1 MAEYVYRRA
10 APLMTPEL
18 SERDAERFWKRVD
31 KSPGQGPKGDCWLW
45 TGGLMERVSSKTPG
59 YPKGF
64 AVRGKHYRPSHIAL
78 ALDGKPRP
86 SPEMNAL
93 HQCDY
98 PPCVRGGHLRWGTQE
113 ENYQEARE
121 RQKYGPRHLHPDI
134 VREIRASPERNVDIA
149 KRIGVTQA
157 CICNIRKRVTHKH
170 VE

>member
-78 ALDGKPRP
+78 ALDGQPRP

-98 PPCVRGGHLRWGTQE
+98 PPVLGAIICGGAHKRKTTRKLVSGK
-113 ENYQEARE
+113 NMA
-121 RQKYGPRHLHPDI
+121 HDI
-134 VREIRASPERNVDIA
+134 CTLTSFEKSAHRPSVMSI
-149 KRIGVTQA
+149 
-157 CICNIRKRVTHKH
+157 
-170 VE
+170 